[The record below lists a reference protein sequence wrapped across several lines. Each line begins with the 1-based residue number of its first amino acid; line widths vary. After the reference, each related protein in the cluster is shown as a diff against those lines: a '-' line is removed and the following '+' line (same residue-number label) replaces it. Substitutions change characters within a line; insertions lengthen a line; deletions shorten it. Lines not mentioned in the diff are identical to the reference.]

1 VSHSHPADLTR
12 RLLARDASLWPGDTA
27 GGWLGWLEAP
37 VQARALLAEVPRA
50 DGPVV
55 LLGMGGSSLAPYV
68 FAGALGLGSLVVVD
82 STDPDAVRAMPT
94 RGSSF
99 VVSSKSG
106 STVEP
111 NCLLDYALG
120 AIGGD
125 TSRVSAI
132 TDPGS
137 SLERR
142 AAAEGFAHIY
152 AGRPDVGG
160 RYSAL
165 SAFGV
170 VPAAMCGA
178 PMEAVLDE
186 AIAYLDAGLPGAG
199 ELGLTLGEHALA
211 GRDKLTV
218 VASPGLERM
227 GLWLEQLV
235 AESTGKAGTGI
246 LPVAGERLAPPERYG
261 NDRVF
266 LHVRGDGTHDAALAA
281 LAAAGHP
288 VLDVPCEGPTHVGR
302 EMLRYEAATAIA
314 GHVLGIDP
322 FDQPNVQEAK
332 DATVALLAAFE
343 ESGAL
348 PDVEFDDLSGAFARV
363 EAGRSY
369 VCLQA
374 FLEPTEA
381 AEAALASAQAD
392 IRDALGC
399 AVTAGFGPRYLHS
412 TGQYHKG
419 GPPHGVFVQVVSEP
433 DDLPIPGRAWGFRTL
448 RDAQAAGDAQAL
460 RGRGM
465 PVARIHLDELPGA
478 ARAAGARRS
487 AG

>member
-1 VSHSHPADLTR
+1 VTEHDPANLTR
-12 RLLARDASLWPGDTA
+12 RLIARDASLWPGEAA
-27 GGWLGWLEAP
+27 GGWLGWLDAP
-37 VQARALLAEVPRA
+37 AEARALVAGVPRA
-50 DGPVV
+50 SGAVV

-68 FAGALGLGSLVVVD
+68 FAQALGLDALVVVD
-82 STDPDAVRAMPT
+82 STDPDAVRAMPVE
-94 RGSSF
+94 GSSF

-137 SLERR
+137 SLEKR
-142 AAAEGFAHIY
+142 AAAEGFAHTY

-170 VPAAMCGA
+170 VPATMCGA

-186 AIAYLDAGLPGAG
+186 AIAYLDDGLPGAG
-199 ELGLTLGEHALA
+199 ELGAALGEHARA

-218 VASPGLERM
+218 IASPGLERM

-246 LPVAGERLAPPERYG
+246 LPVAGERLAAPDRYG
-261 NDRVF
+261 GDRVF
-266 LHVRGDGTHDAALAA
+266 LHVRADATHDAALAE

-288 VLDVPCEGPTHVGR
+288 VIDVGCDRPTGIGR

-343 ESGAL
+343 GSGEL
-348 PDVEFDDLSGAFARV
+348 PDVEFDDLAGALARV
-363 EAGRSY
+363 EPGRSY

-374 FLEPTEA
+374 FVQPTDA
-381 AEAALASAQAD
+381 AEEALASAQAD
-392 IRDALGC
+392 LRDALGC

-419 GPPHGVFVQVVSEP
+419 GPPHGVFVQVVSDP
-433 DDLPIPGRAWGFRTL
+433 GDLPIPGRSYGFRTL

-465 PVARIHLDELPGA
+465 PVARIHLDELSGAVAA
-478 ARAAGARRS
+478 ARRRS
-487 AG
+487 AR